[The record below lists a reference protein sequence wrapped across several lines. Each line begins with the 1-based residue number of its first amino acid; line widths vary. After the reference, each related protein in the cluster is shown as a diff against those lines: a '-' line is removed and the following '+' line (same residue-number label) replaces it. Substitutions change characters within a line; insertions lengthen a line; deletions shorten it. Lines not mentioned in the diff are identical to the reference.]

1 MYTCWVL
8 RASQGR
14 IGDYRLG
21 GVEAY
26 AAAERSETGKLN
38 NLCSSEFDGSR
49 PVRFKNSDLKSKCPS
64 DTAYIH
70 GETEMDLLM

>member
-1 MYTCWVL
+1 MCWAL

-26 AAAERSETGKLN
+26 AAAERSETGKLWR
-38 NLCSSEFDGSR
+38 SEFDGSK